1 MGKETQITYM
11 QARLVRLAMRE
22 WNLTM
27 LAVNDIFQK
36 YGVYHYIEKFWDLFH
51 IEGDYA
57 VLDDVRSYL
66 DAKGAVIGK

>member
-11 QARLVRLAMRE
+11 QARLVRLATQE
-22 WNLTM
+22 WNLT
-27 LAVNDIFQK
+27 LQAVNDIFQK
-36 YGVYHYIEKFWDLFH
+36 YGIYHYIEKFWDLFH

-57 VLDDVRSYL
+57 VLGDIRRHL